1 MELYMHRDTER
12 ETDSWE
18 RGGERGS
25 EGRERRGREGEDSEI
40 NGSGKE
46 WG

>member
-1 MELYMHRDTER
+1 MHIETQK

-18 RGGERGS
+18 REGERGS
-25 EGRERRGREGEDSEI
+25 EGRERRGIEGEDSEI